1 MELEEMARK
10 IQSGMA
16 KMAPQLKELGVI
28 FGEISV
34 QFGEFA
40 HVLATFTHA
49 ESKVATCKYAGCPF
63 ASLPYREF
71 CYFHDDYTKQPTFYV
86 FTTEELLAKYLQAML
101 SINVYPSVEELE
113 DTEVPYPA
121 AGGWPLVFEDSLP
134 ESWVRE
140 MSQWEGGDTLMCEE
154 KKDVVEAEE
163 EAREA
168 TEGLPLEEVP
178 QTDLPASEEEEI
190 ETAEEVVEKVEGDE
204 EEGTEEGA
212 EEEEE

>member
-16 KMAPQLKELGVI
+16 KMSPQFRELGVI
-28 FGEISV
+28 FGEISI

-113 DTEVPYPA
+113 DTEVSYPA

-134 ESWVRE
+134 ASWVRE
-140 MSQWEGGDTLMCEE
+140 MSQWEGGDIRMCEE
-154 KKDVVEAEE
+154 KDKVEGGD
-163 EAREA
+163 EAA
-168 TEGLPLEEVP
+168 
-178 QTDLPASEEEEI
+178 
-190 ETAEEVVEKVEGDE
+190 EVVEETTEVEETDE
-204 EEGTEEGA
+204 VEGTEEVEETEEA
-212 EEEEE
+212 EE